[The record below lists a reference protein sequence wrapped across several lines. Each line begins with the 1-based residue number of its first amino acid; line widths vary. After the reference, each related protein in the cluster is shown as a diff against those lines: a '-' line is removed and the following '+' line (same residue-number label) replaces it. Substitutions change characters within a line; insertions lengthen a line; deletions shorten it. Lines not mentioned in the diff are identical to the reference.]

1 MTAKFNYL
9 SLRLF
14 RHFTP
19 RWLAHFL
26 LRHSLIIRPGFETR
40 QPTERVKQYQAFL
53 GRFGRSM
60 QGQSILDFGYG
71 GNFALACELL
81 RAGAAHVSLLDK
93 FAPPDDA
100 YNRPLLQLYPEYLAV
115 INGQVRPRPER
126 IILLENDLGE
136 LAEQP
141 DRTRYDIV
149 LSSSV
154 YEHLDDVDGITR
166 SLAMLTKPSGCQVHF
181 IDLRDHYFKY
191 PFEMLTFSEKVWK
204 TWLNPGSNLNRFRFK
219 DYQRI
224 FENYFGETQLDI
236 LERDQENFEKARPRI
251 DPAFLTGDPD
261 IDAVTLLQAYLASP
275 TS

>member
-1 MTAKFNYL
+1 MTAKFSYL

-60 QGQSILDFGYG
+60 QSQSILDFGYG

-93 FAPPDDA
+93 FAPPDDT
-100 YNRPLLQLYPEYLAV
+100 YNRPLLQQYPEYLAV
-115 INGQVRPRPER
+115 VNGQVRPRPER
-126 IILLENDLGE
+126 IVLLENDLRE

-166 SLAMLTKPSGCQVHF
+166 SLAMLTKPGGCQVHF

-204 TWLNPGSNLNRFRFK
+204 TWLNPGSNLNRFRLK

-236 LERDQENFEKARPRI
+236 LERDLENFEKARPRI
-251 DPAFLTGDPD
+251 DPAFLTGDPG